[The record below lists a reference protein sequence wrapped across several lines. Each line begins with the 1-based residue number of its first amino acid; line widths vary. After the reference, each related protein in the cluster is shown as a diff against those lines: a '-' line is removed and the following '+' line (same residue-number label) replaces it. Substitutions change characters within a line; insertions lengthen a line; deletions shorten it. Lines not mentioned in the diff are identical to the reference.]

1 MRAGVRPD
9 GRLTAVCMVW
19 LREVETDNIAASV
32 NVWSHKAGFAIR
44 CGVSMLV
51 LSQFYQR

>member
-32 NVWSHKAGFAIR
+32 KVRAVVAIR

-51 LSQFYQR
+51 LSQFSQR